1 MTGQR
6 KERYV
11 EDLSRIRE
19 EINRLFESALVSAG
33 VEAGG
38 GAPPGLWLP
47 AVDVVEEDGSFR
59 VYVEL
64 PGVDGEG
71 VGYRVEGSTVEI
83 IGERRLPLEGG
94 SSFRRMESRYGPFR
108 RAIELTSELDPDG
121 VVTHYERGVL
131 EIRLK
136 KRASKS

>member
-1 MTGQR
+1 MTGPR

-47 AVDVVEEDGSFR
+47 AVDVVEEEDAFR
-59 VYVEL
+59 VCVEL

-71 VGYRVEGSTVEI
+71 VGYRVEGNTLEI

-94 SSFRRMESRYGPFR
+94 STFRRMESRYGPFR
-108 RAIELTSELDPDG
+108 RSIELTSELDPDG

-131 EIRLK
+131 ELTIRK
-136 KRASKS
+136 GPS